1 MTTYADP
8 TRCPD
13 CHAVL
18 PPHPQTCRVCALP
31 LSGETAA
38 ALFATFQEADC
49 LLGVLRSQ
57 KAPVTVG
64 GPAPSGSLL
73 GGLSGMAP
81 YPSPTRTA
89 PTPGRPVPRV
99 TGASVPKILLSLGAL
114 CLLVAAVI
122 FLAVAWGWLG
132 VGGRTGVLVA
142 FTGTALGLS
151 AAMHRRG
158 LRMAAE
164 SLSVV
169 GLGLL
174 ALDVVGVQHAGW
186 LGTLDGP
193 HLTLLA
199 GTVVGAASL
208 LMLVTTARRPLL
220 APALIAPVALL
231 VAGVGAQ
238 WEPEAPVPML
248 VTAVVLLT
256 LARVGTQLP
265 SSPLRVA
272 SIATASVAWLAVVA
286 GGLFQSSDPI
296 TVAHYVGDLA
306 AWPLLAAT
314 VVAGAAGLV
323 TGVRQVARP
332 GYAVAGLLGT
342 YTVLLPVLDNART
355 AMVVALLV
363 ASAAWV
369 VVLLVAP
376 ASLRPPVTV
385 PLLGTLVVP
394 TVAALKLAQ
403 DAARSV
409 TSAGPPFTQAAGVHV
424 GPVTPWVSPLVLL
437 PTLVV
442 LAASACAVVR
452 LAQPVA
458 RSTWVTTLSGAIL
471 LGIVLTLSS
480 YDVPLAVVVGLVVAI
495 GTVATLGAE
504 RVPDRVADV
513 VRLTGLVLMTGAALL
528 ALPSDAI
535 TTGVLAVASALAGYL
550 MLRTDTTGA
559 VAAACFPVAFAGLV
573 WSGANVGDVDPQ
585 VRAVPILIVL
595 GGLAIWRPQVE
606 LEASSA
612 FAGVAAS
619 AASIALAHDLE
630 LSLAVHLTVAGTLVT
645 ASSLVHPG
653 RRLLAWPGGVLLA
666 AATWVRLY
674 DLGVHAP
681 EAYALP
687 SALVLVAVGVRRL
700 RRDERSATLR
710 CLAPGL
716 SLATVPSLLA
726 MLDEPYSLRAL
737 LLGVACLA
745 LTVGGVTLRWS
756 APLVV
761 GGLVG
766 AALVL
771 RELAPYAAQ
780 VPTWTAIGVS
790 GVALLVVGVTWESR
804 MNDVRRASRYVAALR

>member
-1 MTTYADP
+1 
-8 TRCPD
+8 
-13 CHAVL
+13 
-18 PPHPQTCRVCALP
+18 
-31 LSGETAA
+31 
-38 ALFATFQEADC
+38 
-49 LLGVLRSQ
+49 
-57 KAPVTVG
+57 
-64 GPAPSGSLL
+64 
-73 GGLSGMAP
+73 
-81 YPSPTRTA
+81 
-89 PTPGRPVPRV
+89 V
-99 TGASVPKILLSLGAL
+99 TGAGVPKILLSLGAL

-142 FTGTALGLS
+142 LTGTALGLS
-151 AAMHRRG
+151 VAMHRRG

-186 LGTLDGP
+186 LGAIDGP

-199 GTVVGAASL
+199 GTVLGTASL
-208 LMLVTTARRPLL
+208 LMLVTTSRRPLL

-231 VAGVGAQ
+231 VAGIGAQ

-248 VTAVVLLT
+248 VTAVVLLG
-256 LARVGTQLP
+256 LARVGTLLP

-272 SIATASVAWLAVVA
+272 SIVTASVAWLAVVL
-286 GGLFQSSDPI
+286 GGLFQAGDPI
-296 TVAHYVGDLA
+296 TVAHYVGDLTV
-306 AWPLLAAT
+306 WPLLAAT

-323 TGVRQVARP
+323 TGVRPIARP

-376 ASLRPPVTV
+376 VSLRPTATV
-385 PLLGTLVVP
+385 PLLGALVVP
-394 TVAALKLAQ
+394 TAAALKLAE

-409 TSAGPPFTQAAGVHV
+409 TSIGSPFSRAAGVHV
-424 GPVTPWVSPLVLL
+424 EAVTPWVSPLVLL
-437 PTLVV
+437 PVSLV
-442 LAASACAVVR
+442 LAAAACAVVR

-458 RSTWVTTLSGAIL
+458 RTTWAAALSAAIL
-471 LGIVLTLSS
+471 VGTVLTLSS
-480 YDVPLAVVVGLVVAI
+480 YDVPLVVVIGLVVAI
-495 GTVATLGAE
+495 ATVAALGAD
-504 RVPDRVADV
+504 RVPGPSAHV
-513 VRLTGLVLMTGAALL
+513 VRLCGLVLMAGAAML
-528 ALPSDAI
+528 ALPSDVI
-535 TTGVLAVASALAGYL
+535 TTGVLAVASALAGFL
-550 MLRTDTTGA
+550 ILRTDTTGA
-559 VAAACFPVAFAGLV
+559 VAAGCFPVAFAGLV
-573 WSGANVGDVDPQ
+573 WSGANVCDVDPQ
-585 VRAVPILIVL
+585 LRAVPILIVL
-595 GGLAIWRPQVE
+595 GALAIWRPQVE

-612 FAGVAAS
+612 FAGSVVS
-619 AASIALAHDLE
+619 AASIALAHDLD
-630 LSLAVHLTVAGTLVT
+630 LSLAVHLTVAGALVT
-645 ASSLVHPG
+645 ASSLIHPG

-674 DLGVHAP
+674 ELGVHAP

-687 SALVLVAVGVRRL
+687 SALVLVAVGIRRL
-700 RRDERSATLR
+700 GRDDRSATLR

-716 SLATVPSLLA
+716 SLATVPSLLV
-726 MLDEPYSLRAL
+726 MLDDPYSLRAL

-745 LTVGGVTLRWS
+745 LTVGGVALRWS

-780 VPTWTAIGVS
+780 VPTWTAIGIS
-790 GVALLVVGVTWESR
+790 GVLLLVVGVTWESR
-804 MNDVRRASRYVAALR
+804 MNDVRRATRYVADLR